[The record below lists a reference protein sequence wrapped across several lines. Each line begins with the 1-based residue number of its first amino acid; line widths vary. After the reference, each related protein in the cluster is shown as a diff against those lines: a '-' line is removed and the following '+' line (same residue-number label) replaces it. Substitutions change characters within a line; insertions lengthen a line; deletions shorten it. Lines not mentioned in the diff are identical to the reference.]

1 MATLRMQV
9 PGKGVKVY
17 HIYKKITSLGRSD
30 DVDIRL
36 PDPGLSESHAYVHF
50 DGRDFNI
57 ATTERDAEL
66 FVNGRKRNKH
76 RLTHEDRIR
85 LGMIELE
92 FSLYDEPVT
101 DESAARTMA
110 ELNSYKK
117 LLEFSQKLMASYE
130 LPTLLDQLLDVTI
143 QVSNAD
149 KGFLVLMESG
159 EPVVKVARNLRRET
173 ISDAVS
179 QLSDSMLARV
189 NMLGVLYVVND
200 NIAQLFDES
209 HLEVLTIFAA
219 QASLLIRNALL
230 VNELKLDNKLLSEQI
245 EQMRFGDIIG
255 SCAAMQEVFKKVQK
269 VA

>member
-1 MATLRMQV
+1 MATLRMQL

-30 DVDIRL
+30 ESDIVL
-36 PDPGLSESHAYVHF
+36 PDPLLAESHAHIHF

-57 ATTERDAEL
+57 ATTERDADL
-66 FVNGRKRNKH
+66 FINGRKRNKH

-130 LPTLLDQLLDVTI
+130 LPTLLDQLLDVMI
-143 QVSNAD
+143 QVSN
-149 KGFLVLMESG
+149 E
-159 EPVVKVARNLRRET
+159 
-173 ISDAVS
+173 
-179 QLSDSMLARV
+179 
-189 NMLGVLYVVND
+189 
-200 NIAQLFDES
+200 
-209 HLEVLTIFAA
+209 
-219 QASLLIRNALL
+219 
-230 VNELKLDNKLLSEQI
+230 
-245 EQMRFGDIIG
+245 IG
-255 SCAAMQEVFKKVQK
+255 RAHV
-269 VA
+269 